1 MTFTAD
7 SAQNFFSDISNYST
21 QKSSAITSAIAVLRS
36 LNVDERLALLWFI
49 HTKVGYYINPAA
61 TGPARLHLFTGLLNQ
76 IKLMSNEEQ
85 LQVMRDLI
93 AQKNTQ
99 ISRSYGIFSNNTK
112 LAFWYELSEL
122 MEQGIVIPIS
132 TEHELSPQGKEAIE
146 LFKKLGFA
154 QQITVLRKVVTE
166 MGVNPFIE

>member
-7 SAQNFFSDISNYST
+7 SAQNFFPDISNYST
-21 QKSSAITSAIAVLRS
+21 QKSSAVTSAIAVLKS
-36 LNVDERLALLWFI
+36 LNVDEQLALLWFI
-49 HTKVGYYINPAA
+49 HTEVGYSITPVA
-61 TGPARLHLFTGLLNQ
+61 TGPARLHLVAGLLNQ
-76 IKLMSNEEQ
+76 IKLMSDEEQ

-99 ISRSYGIFSNNTK
+99 ISRSYGILSNNTK

-122 MEQGIVIPIS
+122 MVQGIMILIP
-132 TEHELSPQGKEAIE
+132 TGNELSQQGKEAIKA
-146 LFKKLGFA
+146 LKNLGFA
-154 QQITVLRKVVTE
+154 QKITVLRKVITD

>member
-21 QKSSAITSAIAVLRS
+21 QKSSAVTNAIAVLKS
-36 LNVDERLALLWFI
+36 LSVDEQLALLWFI
-49 HTKVGYYINPAA
+49 HTEVGNSITSVE
-61 TGPARLHLFTGLLNQ
+61 TGPARLHLFAGLLNQ
-76 IKLMSNEEQ
+76 IELMSNEEQ

-99 ISRSYGIFSNNTK
+99 ISRSYSILNNNTK

-122 MEQGIVIPIS
+122 MIQGIVIPIP
-132 TEHELSPQGKEAIE
+132 TEYELSQQGKEAIKI
-146 LFKKLGFA
+146 LKKLGFA
-154 QQITVLRKVVTE
+154 QQITVLRKVVTD